1 MDNKIFIDLDKSDKL
16 PQITAFQGQV
26 YIKKNGRIIVRNSIF
41 EDIDT
46 LTEQDLEY
54 ILVNFKQYISP
65 ILTSMYIPKASIM
78 EVIKKVALEFKVRFK
93 TEKPGGN
100 KIIPISPDEFFEG
113 GKIFDDIISGINPEW
128 TETQKYKYL
137 YNQTGIMLS
146 YDLNVSQ
153 HTVNANFHEKYSRNI
168 FTSISK
174 NWGIC
179 ASFAAIYDYLCY
191 KCDLDSTILSE
202 DDHDYVMISNSN
214 GEDYLTDPTY
224 DAARLKFGLK
234 TRNFAIPKEE
244 FEKNSHHLKQTE
256 ADEYEFA
263 SLDNEE
269 IKEIDKS
276 IGYLENFG
284 GDYTDEA
291 LGKLANGL
299 EGNTF
304 DEKAM
309 NFIERIKNIKTIGR
323 PTDSD
328 YVEIIK
334 WILSKSTDIEF
345 AKKIN
350 VASYA
355 YEDTKELPRKIVF
368 KIEEDNENKKYYEFD
383 YRTKEYK
390 EVNELDLINVDKELG
405 TEL

>member
-78 EVIKKVALEFKVRFK
+78 EFIKKAAPEFKVRFK

-168 FTSISK
+168 FTSVSK

-368 KIEEDNENKKYYEFD
+368 KIEEEIKNKRYYEFD

-390 EVNELDLINVDKELG
+390 EVNKLDLINVDKELD

>member
-16 PQITAFQGQV
+16 SRITAFQGQV

-78 EVIKKVALEFKVRFK
+78 EVIKKVAPEFKVRFK

-113 GKIFDDIISGINPEW
+113 EKIFDDIISGINPEW

>member
-16 PQITAFQGQV
+16 PQITAFQGQID
-26 YIKKNGRIIVRNSIF
+26 IKKNGRIIVTNSVL

-46 LTEQDLEY
+46 LTEQELEY
-54 ILVNFKQYISP
+54 ILANFKQYISP
-65 ILTSMYIPKASIM
+65 ILTSIYIPKASTM
-78 EVIKKVALEFKVRFK
+78 EVIKKVVPEFKVRFK
-93 TEKPGGN
+93 TEKPGAN
-100 KIIPISPDEFFEG
+100 KIIPISPEEFLKGE
-113 GKIFDDIISGINPEW
+113 KIFDDIISGINPEW
-128 TETQKYKYL
+128 TDLQKYKYL

-146 YDLNVSQ
+146 YDLNVLQ
-153 HTVNANFHEKYSRNI
+153 HTANASFHEKYSRNI

-191 KCDLDSTILSE
+191 KCNLDSTILSE

-224 DAARLKFGLK
+224 DAARLKFGLR

-244 FEKNSHHLKQTE
+244 FEKNSHDLKQTE

-263 SLDNEE
+263 SLDSEE

-291 LGKLANGL
+291 LSKLADNL
-299 EGNTF
+299 EGRTF
-304 DEKAM
+304 NEKAM
-309 NFIERIKNIKTIGR
+309 NFIERVKNIKTIGR

-345 AKKIN
+345 AKRVN

-368 KIEEDNENKKYYEFD
+368 KIDEDNENKKYYEFD

-390 EVNELDLINVDKELG
+390 EINELDLINVDKELS

>member
-78 EVIKKVALEFKVRFK
+78 EVIKKVASEFKVRFK

>member
-1 MDNKIFIDLDKSDKL
+1 MDNRIFIDLDKSDKL
-16 PQITAFQGQV
+16 PQITAFQGQID
-26 YIKKNGRIIVRNSIF
+26 IKKNGRIIVRNSVL

-46 LTEQDLEY
+46 LTEQELEY
-54 ILVNFKQYISP
+54 ILANFKQYISP
-65 ILTSMYIPKASIM
+65 ILTSIYIPKASTM
-78 EVIKKVALEFKVRFK
+78 EVIKKVVPEFKVRFK

-100 KIIPISPDEFFEG
+100 KIIPISPEEFFEG
-113 GKIFDDIISGINPEW
+113 EKIFDDIISGINPEW
-128 TETQKYKYL
+128 TDLQKYKYL
-137 YNQTGIMLS
+137 YNQTGIILS
-146 YDLNVSQ
+146 YDLNVLQ
-153 HTVNANFHEKYSRNI
+153 HTANASFHEKYSRNI

-191 KCDLDSTILSE
+191 KCNLDSTILSE

-224 DAARLKFGLK
+224 DAARLKFGLR

-244 FEKNSHHLKQTE
+244 FEKNSHDLKQTE

-263 SLDNEE
+263 SLDSEE

-291 LGKLANGL
+291 LSKLADNL
-299 EGNTF
+299 EGRTF
-304 DEKAM
+304 NEKAM
-309 NFIERIKNIKTIGR
+309 NFIERVKNIKTIGR

-345 AKKIN
+345 AKRVN

-368 KIEEDNENKKYYEFD
+368 KIDEDNENKKYYEFD

-390 EVNELDLINVDKELG
+390 EINELDLINVDKELS

>member
-16 PQITAFQGQV
+16 PQITAFMGQID
-26 YIKKNGRIIVRNSIF
+26 IKKNGRIIVRNSVL

-46 LTEQDLEY
+46 LTEQELEY

-65 ILTSMYIPKASIM
+65 ILTSMYIPKASTM
-78 EVIKKVALEFKVRFK
+78 EVIKRVAPGFTVRFK
-93 TEKPGGN
+93 TEKSGGN
-100 KIIPISPDEFFEG
+100 KIVPISPEEFFEG
-113 GKIFDDIISGINPEW
+113 EKIFDSIISGINPEW
-128 TETQKYKYL
+128 TEAQKYKYL

-146 YDLNVSQ
+146 YDLNVLQ
-153 HTVNANFHEKYSRNI
+153 HTINANFHEKYSRNI

-191 KCDLDSTILSE
+191 RCDLDSTILSE

-244 FEKNSHHLKQTE
+244 FEKNYHDLKQTE
-256 ADEYEFA
+256 ADEYEFS
-263 SLDNEE
+263 SLDSEE
-269 IKEIDKS
+269 IKEIDQS

-284 GDYTDEA
+284 EDYTDET
-291 LGKLANGL
+291 LSKLADDL
-299 EGNTF
+299 EGSTF
-304 DEKAM
+304 NEKAM

-323 PTDSD
+323 PTDAD
-328 YVEIIK
+328 YVEIIR
-334 WILSKSTDIEF
+334 WILSKSADKEF
-345 AKKIN
+345 AKRVK

-368 KIEEDNENKKYYEFD
+368 KIDEDNENKKYYEFD
-383 YRTKEYK
+383 YITKEYN
-390 EVNELDLINVDKELG
+390 EISELDLRDVDKELS
-405 TEL
+405 TEI

>member
-16 PQITAFQGQV
+16 PQITAFMGQID
-26 YIKKNGRIIVRNSIF
+26 IKKNGRIIVRNSVL

-46 LTEQDLEY
+46 LTEQELEY

-65 ILTSMYIPKASIM
+65 ILTSMYIPKASTM
-78 EVIKKVALEFKVRFK
+78 EVIKRVAPGFTVRFK

-100 KIIPISPDEFFEG
+100 KIVPISPEEFFEG
-113 GKIFDDIISGINPEW
+113 EKIFDSIISGINPEW
-128 TETQKYKYL
+128 TEAQKYKYL

-146 YDLNVSQ
+146 YDLNVLQ
-153 HTVNANFHEKYSRNI
+153 HTINANFHEKYSRNI

-191 KCDLDSTILSE
+191 RCDLDSTILSE

-244 FEKNSHHLKQTE
+244 FEKNYHDLKQTE
-256 ADEYEFA
+256 ADEYEFS
-263 SLDNEE
+263 SLDSEE
-269 IKEIDKS
+269 IKEIDQS

-284 GDYTDEA
+284 EDYTDET
-291 LGKLANGL
+291 LSKLADDL
-299 EGNTF
+299 EGSTF
-304 DEKAM
+304 NEKAM

-323 PTDSD
+323 PTDAD
-328 YVEIIK
+328 YVEIIR
-334 WILSKSTDIEF
+334 WILSKSADKEF
-345 AKKIN
+345 AKRVK

-368 KIEEDNENKKYYEFD
+368 KIDEDNENKKYYEFD
-383 YRTKEYK
+383 YITKEYN
-390 EVNELDLINVDKELG
+390 EISELDLRDVDKELS
-405 TEL
+405 TEI